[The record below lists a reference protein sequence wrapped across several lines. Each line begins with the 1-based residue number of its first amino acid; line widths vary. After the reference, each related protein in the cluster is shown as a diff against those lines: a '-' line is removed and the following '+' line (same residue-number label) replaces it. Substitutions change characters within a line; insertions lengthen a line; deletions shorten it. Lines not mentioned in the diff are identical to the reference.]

1 MPPTLNNNGISANKI
16 SPTTGAIK
24 PMIDELHTKKVDSRQ
39 EIDFLLILALKEDY
53 LSVNKVL
60 P

>member
-1 MPPTLNNNGISANKI
+1 
-16 SPTTGAIK
+16 
-24 PMIDELHTKKVDSRQ
+24 MIDELHTKKVDSRQ